1 VLSKDSQ
8 MAKEHMKIYL
18 LNIFTE
24 VPLVIWEMQIKTK
37 MSYCYVPIITTNRK
51 TSDNDKYLQG

>member
-1 VLSKDSQ
+1 
-8 MAKEHMKIYL
+8 MAKQHMKIYL

-37 MSYCYVPIITTNRK
+37 MSYCSVPIITTNRK
-51 TSDNDKYLQG
+51 TSANDKYLQG